1 MLNSLGFLSTFS
13 VCHDKSFAVIDK
25 PIYEKVLCTIP
36 LCLTDEN
43 GLLLDVFHDI
53 DIKAEMK
60 VFEGKSMTDKDS
72 RSAVLVDVSI
82 ESTPAEGWR
91 LKFYSPHSGVAQLSV
106 TIDKKHIR

>member
-1 MLNSLGFLSTFS
+1 MLILGFLSTFS
-13 VCHDKSFAVIDK
+13 VCHEKSFAVIDK

-43 GLLLDVFHDI
+43 GMFLDVFHDI

-60 VFEGKSMTDKDS
+60 VVEGKSMTDKDH
-72 RSAVLVDVSI
+72 RNAVSVDVSI
-82 ESTPAEGWR
+82 ESTPAEGWK
-91 LKFYSPHSGVAQLSV
+91 LKFYSPHSGIAHLSV